1 MAYTAATQRYQGR
14 TPRARAPGRKLGT
27 WKMAYADFLT
37 ALMAFFLLMWLV
49 NGVTPEDR
57 SALADYFNGDSKSVA
72 ISSSHEDIAALA
84 RLIEDD
90 PILAN
95 DGANVMITTT
105 PTHIRINL
113 MDASESPLFDSGNG
127 LLNEKGRK
135 LTIAAGRAIRAFR
148 FPVTVEGHTDAFPST
163 IPDYSNWELS
173 SARANAARR
182 AIEDAGVDPARI
194 RSVSGLADTVP
205 LNPGEP
211 HKAAN
216 RRISIILDISGKA
229 RENHIRDK

>member
-14 TPRARAPGRKLGT
+14 TPRARAPARKMGT

-37 ALMAFFLLMWLV
+37 ALMAFFLLMWLI

-57 SALADYFNGDSKSVA
+57 AALAEYFNGESAAVTTTA
-72 ISSSHEDIAALA
+72 QGTDIAALA
-84 RLIEDD
+84 RLIESD
-90 PILAN
+90 PVLAEA
-95 DGANVMITTT
+95 GANVMVTTS
-105 PTHIRINL
+105 PAHIRINL
-113 MDASESPLFDSGNG
+113 MDASESPLFDSGHG
-127 LLNEKGRK
+127 LLNEKGRE
-135 LTIAAGRAIRAFR
+135 LALAAGRAIKPFR
-148 FPVTVEGHTDAFPST
+148 FPVKVEGHTDAFPST
-163 IPDYSNWELS
+163 HPDYSNWELS

-182 AIEDAGVDPARI
+182 AIEAAGVDPARI
-194 RSVSGLADTVP
+194 RSVSGLADTMP

-216 RRISIILDISGKA
+216 RRISIVLDISGKA